1 MRNRT
6 VETSTSKI
14 PSKHEQ
20 LTFKYFSDKL
30 LCSIGIEHFDKNMNI
45 FQIYIKNNINNIFS
59 FFNAKFCKFNLS
71 HKDFSWM
78 KSLKR
83 CWWTHGLN
91 GLKIL
96 NLKKNGLTRES
107 TIKI

>member
-45 FQIYIKNNINNIFS
+45 FQIYVKNNINNIFS
-59 FFNAKFCKFNLS
+59 FFNAKFCKFNLL

-78 KSLKR
+78 KSSQE
-83 CWWTHGLN
+83 T
-91 GLKIL
+91 
-96 NLKKNGLTRES
+96 
-107 TIKI
+107 